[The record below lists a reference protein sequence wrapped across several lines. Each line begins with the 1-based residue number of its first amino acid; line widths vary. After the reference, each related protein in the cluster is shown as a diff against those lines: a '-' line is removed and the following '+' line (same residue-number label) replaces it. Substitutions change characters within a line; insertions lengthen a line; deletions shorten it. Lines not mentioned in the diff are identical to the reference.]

1 MTTVK
6 QRYLNHKNNNI
17 FKHIPAEKFVRVLV
31 DIYEDTEFL
40 LGKQTTVKVIL
51 KNCLPEESTT
61 TQSAVTQHLQNLR
74 KMFHWMNKKNMKKKR
89 IY

>member
-61 TQSAVTQHLQNLR
+61 T
-74 KMFHWMNKKNMKKKR
+74 
-89 IY
+89 